1 MITREDFPYLTEE
14 NQIILRV
21 LPKMFKDQDM
31 HEFM

>member
-1 MITREDFPYLTEE
+1 MITREDFPRVTEE